1 VQLEDYPGIMGGIAA
16 GRIAA
21 GALADPFTDA
31 AKELGYNE
39 IADIPT
45 LGLEFPFVGI
55 ATKKS

>member
-1 VQLEDYPGIMGGIAA
+1 VQLEDYPGIMGGIAS

-39 IADIPT
+39 IADIPI